1 MPGVPWGA
9 EVAAGELSAGAVQFH
24 AQSAVDVGVAPGSVG
39 ADPVVQFQFQF
50 QGVSEPVGITTSWG
64 SPGTTIATPRLSGF
78 VTVSTEVRPVALASF
93 SWVSRPSAPGL
104 ATRIETLTLLGES
117 WVADAIEL
125 SAAEPPGPVMPW
137 GEPEDEEM
145 QSVSSAEHCARSW
158 MTELAFSTSAE
169 LLGPLAGRSVTAASI
184 RAGSTGAATAVDV
197 LPCVTGA
204 SFPGLPTRIDTL
216 TLTGVTW
223 VEVAVGVA
231 TCVPVAGPVA
241 PAAAVA
247 VEVFVWWIG
256 PFSPGL
262 STRTVVLMFAGS
274 TCVEVAVAVAESC
287 EEDEVGVGAV
297 MVTVGVGLVSPAV
310 SSGLVSTTVV
320 PPLPSSVPGSIS
332 TVTPVACGSVLG
344 RIPSYTRRLRVG
356 ICVSGSTRARV
367 TTGLRVTTLP
377 IDVRSRRA
385 RIRIRRRLAV
395 W

>member
-1 MPGVPWGA
+1 MPGVPWGDD
-9 EVAAGELSAGAVQFH
+9 VTAGELSAGGVQFH
-24 AQSAVDVGVAPGSVG
+24 AQSDVELGVAPGSVG

-50 QGVSEPVGITTSWG
+50 QGVSELVGMTTSLG
-64 SPGTTIATPRLSGF
+64 SPGTTIATPTLSGF

-93 SWVSRPSAPGL
+93 SWVSGPSEPGL

-117 WVADAIEL
+117 WVADAIEV
-125 SAAEPPGPVMPW
+125 SAAEPPGPVMLW
-137 GEPEDEEM
+137 GESEDEAM

-158 MTELAFSTSAE
+158 MTELAFSTLPE
-169 LLGPLAGRSVTAASI
+169 LFGPLAGRSVTAASI

-197 LPCVTGA
+197 FPCATGA

-216 TLTGVTW
+216 TFTGVTC

-231 TCVPVAGPVA
+231 TCVPVSGPVA

-297 MVTVGVGLVSPAV
+297 IVTVGTGLVSPAV
-310 SSGLVSTTVV
+310 SSGFVSTTVV
-320 PPLPSSVPGSIS
+320 PPLPSPVAGSIS
-332 TVTPVACGSVLG
+332 TVTPVACGSVTG
-344 RIPSYTRRLRVG
+344 VDSP
-356 ICVSGSTRARV
+356 V
-367 TTGLRVTTLP
+367 TPV
-377 IDVRSRRA
+377 A
-385 RIRIRRRLAV
+385 
-395 W
+395 